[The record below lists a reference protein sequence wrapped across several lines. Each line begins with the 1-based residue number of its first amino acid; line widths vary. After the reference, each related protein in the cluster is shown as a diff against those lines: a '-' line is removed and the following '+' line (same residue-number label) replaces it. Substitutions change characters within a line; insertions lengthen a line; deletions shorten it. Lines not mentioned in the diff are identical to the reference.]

1 MIRYTRL
8 AAAPLLAAP
17 LLFAAPAIA
26 QVNPTAQATNQPV
39 NRIVVFGDSLADGGF
54 FLTLDPRI
62 PRDAGSFTT
71 NPDPVAP
78 EVLAALLGL
87 PLDAR
92 LRPGRHQLCGRRR
105 AGDRGERLV
114 DPDHDADHQLHRR
127 GRHVRRARPRLHP
140 GRRQRLTSRSRRA
153 AAPTTRS

>member
-26 QVNPTAQATNQPV
+26 QVNPTAQAANQPV

-54 FLTLDPRI
+54 FLTLLPTV

-78 EVLAALLGL
+78 EVLAARLGL
-87 PLDAR
+87 TLTPVYGQGGTNYAVGGAR
-92 LRPGRHQLCGRRR
+92 VTAANGFAIPITTQISNFIA
-105 AGDRGERLV
+105 AGGTFSATDLV
-114 DPDHDADHQLHRR
+114 
-127 GRHVRRARPRLHP
+127 
-140 GRRQRLTSRSRRA
+140 
-153 AAPTTRS
+153 